1 MYLKRSVHRLHVYIT
16 HIPESKRSVNSARE
30 FFRHGII
37 FDGHFR
43 YSGHSLCENAPVWCG
58 ERKPPRLISDL
69 GFILWKIV
77 YPRENEKRLVSEK
90 RSFIRKLI
98 DFYFKFCP
106 ARGLFR
112 NVRAIITILRTAI
125 YASTYSCYSVNR
137 NIRKKPEL
145 TTWRNS
151 LTRNAKIFSRNT
163 SAYLFCSFLHI
174 FYLFTSIDLFTFE
187 KLSWNLETYP
197 KFFLLRFL
205 QGGSNFEGNV
215 HQPSDLPFDC
225 STRISSISA
234 EHAFMQVIFV
244 AKLATKQ

>member
-16 HIPESKRSVNSARE
+16 HVPESKRSVNSARE

-37 FDGHFR
+37 FDEHFR

-77 YPRENEKRLVSEK
+77 YPRESEKRLVSEK

-112 NVRAIITILRTAI
+112 NMRAIIAILRTACV
-125 YASTYSCYSVNR
+125 YVSTYSCYSVNR
-137 NIRKKPEL
+137 NIRRKPEL
-145 TTWRNS
+145 TIWRKS

-163 SAYLFCSFLHI
+163 STYLFCSILHI
-174 FYLFTSIDLFTFE
+174 FYSFTWIDLFTFE
-187 KLSWNLETYP
+187 KFSGIYRRIQN
-197 KFFLLRFL
+197 FFSFFAR
-205 QGGSNFEGNV
+205 
-215 HQPSDLPFDC
+215 
-225 STRISSISA
+225 R
-234 EHAFMQVIFV
+234 
-244 AKLATKQ
+244 